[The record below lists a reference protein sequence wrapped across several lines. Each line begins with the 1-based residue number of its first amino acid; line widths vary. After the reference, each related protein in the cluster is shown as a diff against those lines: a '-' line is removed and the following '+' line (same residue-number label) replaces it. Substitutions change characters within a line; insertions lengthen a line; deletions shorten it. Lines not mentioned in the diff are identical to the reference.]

1 MPTRCST
8 VVLNTNDD
16 TVQALDV
23 PPFII
28 GAWEVITVL
37 VESSQIMVLRPSIT
51 LSLEGKMHTR
61 HSLKCPGLVGHA
73 NKEPYSRGWQLRTAL
88 GPWDL
93 CLSLGNIELTRVGD
107 GWKEKELQYC
117 ILELVEDSDR
127 SAQGISFSELVGS
140 LDVKMVEFLL
150 GLVGTSDMNHTESIT
165 SFVKERME
173 GKLEGENDVSDTQLV
188 IDKRITFYF
197 EENISIGDSM
207 FLQKGASQILELLP
221 KPISKWQDAGPD
233 HIYILGVF
241 HAEPQSFFSNQI
253 IWMNGMDRSIY
264 YPWFDPVLSS
274 LPSRV
279 CYDWLIYLRVTLE
292 ICPKKMMLQRRI
304 EGRDITWQYRQGLYG
319 KHDSWFCDDLRD
331 QEPYIEGD
339 QIHPS
344 IQDLKSCSCAEQ

>member
-1 MPTRCST
+1 MCLTKCCSSDIAPDLTVDMVVTCATATTASVEMVPAEDATSDAYIDNLKHPKKTLTNCSTNCSSLNGMTELTVVAVKRCATTVIAFVELIGIEDNGHTTCIGTSNPSKVMPTRCST

-37 VESSQIMVLRPSIT
+37 AEPSQIMVLRPSIT

-61 HSLKCPGLVGHA
+61 HSLKCPGQVDHS

-88 GPWDL
+88 GP
-93 CLSLGNIELTRVGD
+93 
-107 GWKEKELQYC
+107 
-117 ILELVEDSDR
+117 DSDR

-140 LDVKMVEFLL
+140 PHVKMVEFLL
-150 GLVGTSDMNHTESIT
+150 GLVGTSDINHTESIT

-173 GKLEGENDVSDTQLV
+173 GKLEGENDVFDTQLV

-197 EENISIGDSM
+197 EENIS
-207 FLQKGASQILELLP
+207 ASQILELLP

-241 HAEPQSFFSNQI
+241 HAEP
-253 IWMNGMDRSIY
+253 
-264 YPWFDPVLSS
+264 
-274 LPSRV
+274 
-279 CYDWLIYLRVTLE
+279 
-292 ICPKKMMLQRRI
+292 
-304 EGRDITWQYRQGLYG
+304 
-319 KHDSWFCDDLRD
+319 
-331 QEPYIEGD
+331 
-339 QIHPS
+339 
-344 IQDLKSCSCAEQ
+344 